1 MKKSMCYLIS
11 ITMFFMLF
19 TGAVL
24 AGEEFILSNLSWDNM
39 GGSAR
44 VIGEIE
50 NLSGKSYTQAVFA
63 LSVYSESGEL
73 AERISFVLND
83 FKNGEK
89 TSFEAYGMRE
99 IPKKSTFK
107 VRLDV
112 GM

>member
-1 MKKSMCYLIS
+1 MKKSMRCIIPVTVFLV
-11 ITMFFMLF
+11 LF
-19 TGAVL
+19 TGTL
-24 AGEEFILSNLSWDNM
+24 FAGENFTLSNLSWDNM
-39 GGSAR
+39 DGTAR
-44 VIGEIE
+44 VVGEIE
-50 NLSGKSYTQAVFA
+50 NLSGRSYTQAVFA
-63 LSVYSESGEL
+63 LSVYSESGKL

-89 TSFEAYGMRE
+89 ASFEAYGMRE